1 MLIGTKEAFD
11 AARDWALRHEREHLE
26 EGREAE
32 RAFAAEESRLA
43 RAALT
48 PAIATEHTAVRGGMP
63 RERDLLE
70 TMWATAALLAR
81 VRNAETL
88 SVTAGA

>member
-11 AARDWALRHEREHLE
+11 AARDWALRHERE
-26 EGREAE
+26 
-32 RAFAAEESRLA
+32 
-43 RAALT
+43 
-48 PAIATEHTAVRGGMP
+48 
-63 RERDLLE
+63 
-70 TMWATAALLAR
+70 TAALLVR